1 MVEPVVA
8 ASLERFAFGHCGYDH
23 CQDGAASRRS
33 SKWAEYEIRTNLG
46 RGCDLMTDRM
56 TERFDAP
63 GAPITSQTEV
73 PVYGTTDLNAPAS
86 NASATE
92 HAGAVAQDAKESTKN
107 VASTAA
113 SEAKDVAHEA
123 KTQLRQLFTQLSGE
137 ATDQASGQTQRAVEG
152 LRSLGSELS
161 GMAQSQQG
169 ESGMAADLARQ
180 GASRLDA
187 AANWLEGRQPVEIL
201 DEVRSFARRRPGA
214 FIAGAAILGLVG
226 GRMTRGLTG
235 DSSSDSSSSAQSNG
249 GAATYGNT
257 GGQVGV
263 MPASGSG
270 VPVGTGAAYGTDTA
284 YVVEPVEPVDLSD
297 TDPTRVDAGIDPA
310 TYTHPGSSTG
320 VSGESR

>member
-1 MVEPVVA
+1 M
-8 ASLERFAFGHCGYDH
+8 
-23 CQDGAASRRS
+23 
-33 SKWAEYEIRTNLG
+33 
-46 RGCDLMTDRM
+46 
-56 TERFDAP
+56 
-63 GAPITSQTEV
+63 
-73 PVYGTTDLNAPAS
+73 PVYGTTDLDATAGG
-86 NASATE
+86 ASAKE

-113 SEAKDVAHEA
+113 SEAKDVAQEA
-123 KTQLRQLFTQLSGE
+123 RTQVRQLFHQLTGE
-137 ATDQASGQTQRAVEG
+137 ATDQASGQTQRAVQG

-161 GMAQSQQG
+161 GMAESSQG

-187 AANWLEGRQPVEIL
+187 AASWLEGRQPGEIL

-214 FIAGAAILGLVG
+214 FLAGAAILGLVG

-249 GAATYGNT
+249 GAATYGT
-257 GGQVGV
+257 PSGQVGI

-270 VPVGTGAAYGTDTA
+270 VPVGVGTGAAYGGTVYGDDTA
-284 YVVEPVEPVDLSD
+284 YVAEPVDLVG

-310 TYTHPGSSTG
+310 TYTHPGSSAG
-320 VSGESR
+320 VPGESR

>member
-1 MVEPVVA
+1 VTLGQGIG
-8 ASLERFAFGHCGYDH
+8 SG
-23 CQDGAASRRS
+23 S
-33 SKWAEYEIRTNLG
+33 SS
-46 RGCDLMTDRM
+46 D
-56 TERFDAP
+56 
-63 GAPITSQTEV
+63 
-73 PVYGTTDLNAPAS
+73 
-86 NASATE
+86 ASAKA
-92 HAGAVAQDAKESTKN
+92 HAGAVAQDAKESTKS

-123 KTQLRQLFTQLSGE
+123 RTQLRQLFDQLTGE

-152 LRSLGSELS
+152 LRSLGSELA
-161 GMAQSQQG
+161 GMADSQQG

-187 AANWLEGRQPVEIL
+187 AASWLEGRQPGEIL

-226 GRMTRGLTG
+226 GRMTRGLTAA
-235 DSSSDSSSSAQSNG
+235 SSDSDGQSSPARSSSSG
-249 GAATYGNT
+249 TTYGGDT
-257 GGQVGV
+257 
-263 MPASGSG
+263 
-270 VPVGTGAAYGTDTA
+270 AYGTDTA
-284 YVVEPVEPVDLSD
+284 YVAEPVDLSD